1 VQGQDDA
8 AVAELEEAGADY
20 GALGL
25 DFESARALL
34 FLGRAQRRFRKRAA
48 AREAL
53 EHARSTFAELG
64 CPGWAQVAGDELA
77 RISGRRKASEGALTP
92 TERRIAELVAT
103 GLSNKEVAAELFVT
117 VTTVESH
124 LSKVYAKL
132 GIRSRT
138 QLARHV
144 GAS

>member
-1 VQGQDDA
+1 MA
-8 AVAELEEAGADY
+8 AHHPTLCIEGSMGTGLVGKVYGGVIRRYEGKGPLNINAE
-20 GALGL
+20 
-25 DFESARALL
+25 
-34 FLGRAQRRFRKRAA
+34 AA

-53 EHARSTFAELG
+53 EQARSTLERLD
-64 CPGWAQVAGDELA
+64 CPGWAEAAAQELA
-77 RISGRRKASEGALTP
+77 RVSGRRRASEGELTP

-103 GLSNKEVAAELFVT
+103 GLSNKEVASELFVT

-144 GAS
+144 GASP

>member
-1 VQGQDDA
+1 
-8 AVAELEEAGADY
+8 
-20 GALGL
+20 
-25 DFESARALL
+25 
-34 FLGRAQRRFRKRAA
+34 
-48 AREAL
+48 
-53 EHARSTFAELG
+53 
-64 CPGWAQVAGDELA
+64 VAGDELA